1 MAAPFLQIAE
11 GFQAELPL
19 HITSFDDSNDPLD
32 LPPVV
37 LRVVVK
43 EIPPPGELVRFQ
55 STLRIRRGERRLRFT
70 VQDAVHDKLLW
81 GEGAIGGAK
90 RTS

>member
-19 HITSFDDSNDPLD
+19 HVTSFDDTGDPLD

-37 LRVVVK
+37 LRAVVK

-81 GEGAIGGAK
+81 GEGPIGGAK